1 MCACISHNAGSAGV
15 FVSSCVAGGNA
26 EATGKVLEGDRFL
39 FVGAL
44 DVSAA
49 TLDQV
54 KAAIGRYSLSLL
66 YLRCLRCLLYQG
78 TPTSLSTSL
87 DVSAATVEQVKAAV
101 GRCSLYLLY

>member
-1 MCACISHNAGSAGV
+1 VCDTAGSAGV
-15 FVSSCVAGGNA
+15 FVSSCAAGGNA

-54 KAAIGRYSLSLL
+54 KAAIGRYSLSVLYLL
-66 YLRCLRCLLYQG
+66 YLRCLLYQG
-78 TPTSLSTSL
+78 APTSLPTSL
-87 DVSAATVEQVKAAV
+87 DVCAATVEQVKAAV